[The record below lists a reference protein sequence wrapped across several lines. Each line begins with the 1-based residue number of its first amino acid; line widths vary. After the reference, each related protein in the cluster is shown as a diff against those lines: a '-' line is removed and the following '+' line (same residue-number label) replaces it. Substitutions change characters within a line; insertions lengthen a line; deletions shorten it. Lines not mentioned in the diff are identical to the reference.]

1 MCQHR
6 CEGAGRTADGAV
18 RVLLLGRYHPG
29 GEADLP
35 VVLMPLLHLVVQQQL
50 EHSVL
55 PHLLLWERCHHAG
68 ETDAHSEIQVSTR
81 KKKLKSCSISVKAI
95 SELLFLLKLKGFFH
109 A

>member
-81 KKKLKSCSISVKAI
+81 KKIKKVVV
-95 SELLFLLKLKGFFH
+95 FP
-109 A
+109 